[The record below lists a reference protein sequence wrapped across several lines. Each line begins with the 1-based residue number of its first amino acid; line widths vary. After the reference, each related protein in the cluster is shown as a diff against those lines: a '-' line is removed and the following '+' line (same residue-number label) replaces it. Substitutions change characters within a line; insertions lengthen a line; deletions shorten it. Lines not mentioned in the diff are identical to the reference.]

1 MCLQFMIKPDFKD
14 IVFDDFKSG
23 VVNGVRRKWKRRK
36 LKKPKLKLLKFTGI
50 CASRFYANY
59 DKFYYKT
66 YSFSGSYGNYS
77 LFYCHYKYRDDY
89 IYIHLQHNAINGKNA
104 DTIYDDV
111 LMLLESIGVDL
122 GMLQINRKINRI
134 DFKRDFECELHTVAE
149 KQASLSIMSKLPTGV
164 RGVNLE
170 KYETAIKYK
179 PKSSCGIEIIVY
191 FKDEQLKK
199 HKKKGIRLQI
209 KEFEN
214 VIRIEVR
221 DKNKRL
227 NYNIK
232 NTFKMDK
239 TIDNYYSEAV
249 ADEHFSRYVAPIFFT
264 EPFYRIDYAIIEIQT
279 DKRLT
284 ETEAEKL
291 CELVT
296 DINEKGYTRAKN
308 EYNYCDDTFDKHI
321 KLLRSIGI
329 NPLTFDKDIDLV
341 ILHNFTTK
349 EVCRDYSLYDEL
361 FRLQEKKYDEW
372 GQEIK

>member
-1 MCLQFMIKPDFKD
+1 
-14 IVFDDFKSG
+14 
-23 VVNGVRRKWKRRK
+23 
-36 LKKPKLKLLKFTGI
+36 
-50 CASRFYANY
+50 
-59 DKFYYKT
+59 
-66 YSFSGSYGNYS
+66 
-77 LFYCHYKYRDDY
+77 
-89 IYIHLQHNAINGKNA
+89 
-104 DTIYDDV
+104 
-111 LMLLESIGVDL
+111 
-122 GMLQINRKINRI
+122 
-134 DFKRDFECELHTVAE
+134 
-149 KQASLSIMSKLPTGV
+149 
-164 RGVNLE
+164 
-170 KYETAIKYK
+170 
-179 PKSSCGIEIIVY
+179 
-191 FKDEQLKK
+191 
-199 HKKKGIRLQI
+199 
-209 KEFEN
+209 
-214 VIRIEVR
+214 
-221 DKNKRL
+221 
-227 NYNIK
+227 
-232 NTFKMDK
+232 MDK

-329 NPLTFDKDIDLV
+329 NPLTFDKNIDLV